1 MPIPKLTAGFS
12 KPSDATA
19 YAAGDLVANSLTA
32 ASVVPLQFDLQ
43 GDIRSGKVLGARMV
57 IQPASGNLVITALDL
72 DLLIFRNETGIPFAA
87 GGYPADNAALA
98 LTEAQM
104 KELVAVIPFVT
115 GAWRNPAGALTA
127 GARGWQ
133 AVSLATPRPF
143 ALRTDERPALL
154 GLLQVKGAWT
164 PGAVVQAVT
173 VDLDVEG

>member
-1 MPIPKLTAGFS
+1 MQIPKLTAGFT

-32 ASVVPLQFDLQ
+32 AQVVPLRFDLQ
-43 GDIRSGKVLGARMV
+43 GDMQMGKVLGARMV

-72 DLLIFRNETGIPFAA
+72 DLLLFRNEDDMPFAA
-87 GGYPADNAALA
+87 AGFPADNAALA

-104 KELVAVIPFVT
+104 KELVAVVPF
-115 GAWRNPAGALTA
+115 GAAAWRNPAGALTA

-133 AVSLATPRPF
+133 AATLSAPRPF
-143 ALRTDERPALL
+143 SLKPNTRPALI

-164 PGAVVQAVT
+164 PTAIAQAIT
-173 VDLDVEG
+173 VDLEVEA